1 MSTEHT
7 LQFEHKSVVVTG
19 AGAGMGK
26 QITLDFLK
34 AGATVVAVEINAAAL
49 KAYQAELKQN
59 YDEELVSRFL
69 PFVGDVSKQETNE
82 KMI

>member
-1 MSTEHT
+1 MSTEHI

-34 AGATVVAVEINAAAL
+34 AGATVVAVEINAATL

-59 YDEELVSRFL
+59 WFLVFFHLWEMFLSRK
-69 PFVGDVSKQETNE
+69 PMK
-82 KMI
+82 K